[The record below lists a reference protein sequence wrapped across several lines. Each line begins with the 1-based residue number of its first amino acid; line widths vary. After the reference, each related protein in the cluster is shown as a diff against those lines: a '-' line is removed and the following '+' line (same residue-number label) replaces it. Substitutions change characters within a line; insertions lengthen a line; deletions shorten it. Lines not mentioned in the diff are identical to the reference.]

1 MGVDGDLF
9 LVKIVLE
16 VNQQFL
22 GLVFA
27 QQDIDFVSFGNFNV
41 IVGSHDPE
49 TSIDLRLVA
58 FNSFLEGF
66 LVSQH

>member
-1 MGVDGDLF
+1 MGVDSDLF
-9 LVKIVLE
+9 LIKVVLE

-27 QQDIDFVSFGNFNV
+27 QQDIDFVPFGNFNV
-41 IVGSHDPE
+41 IVGSHNPE
-49 TSIDLRLVA
+49 ASIDPRLVA

>member
-9 LVKIVLE
+9 LVKVVLE

-27 QQDIDFVSFGNFNV
+27 QQDIDFVPFGNFNV